1 MNITEALLHAL
12 KERGA
17 REVWGIPGDFALPYF
32 KIIEQTGILPLV
44 TLTHEPGL
52 GFAADAAARIRRGLG
67 VAAVTYGAGAINML
81 NAVAQAFAEKSPLVV
96 VSGAPGTAERARG
109 LLLHHQVKTV
119 GSQFRMYQEV
129 TCDQGILDDP
139 ATAPAIIERVL
150 RSCLEHSRPV
160 YLEIPRDMPAVAC
173 GPVAPHVPTPCDAE
187 AVAACAAEV
196 LARLRAASRPVLM
209 VGVEVRRYGLEDR
222 VAELADRLG
231 VPVVT
236 SFMGRG
242 LLAGK
247 TCLQGTYMGVAG
259 DASITQAVE
268 GSDGL
273 LLLGVIM
280 SDTNFGVSA
289 SHIDRRRL
297 MHAEDRE
304 VRMGFHTYHDIPL
317 EKLVDALLAAL
328 PEGARA
334 CPAPLGVG
342 GTLGRNVVYRR
353 GFVADDA
360 PVTPD
365 DIAVLLN
372 DFYDGVMAGR
382 ASGAST
388 TAEPDPFPWPLA
400 CDIGDCLF
408 TALSVRPVPMVGPG
422 YYASMGFGV
431 PAGMGLQIHRAAFA
445 DPGGRRGLP
454 DDRHGAWQLRAPWH
468 RPRGHGVQQRLVG
481 DAAGVP
487 AGNLVQR
494 HQHAGL
500 RRLCR
505 CAGRARPPRDHPAR
519 TGGGLRCGHHG
530 ARALPTHRR
539 AAGKGRHLRYA
550 GQLRGRGEAGVRR
563 EVAGDAS
570 RFLHV
575 TRPGSARKKA
585 RTKRGAVRW
594 AAPRMRSA
602 QGEGCR
608 CGATTSLIYPRRR
621 TTPRCRRPRRK
632 PVWRPGPAIR

>member
-52 GFAADAAARIRRGLG
+52 GFAADAAARIRRGLS

-81 NAVAQAFAEKSPLVV
+81 NAVAQAFAEKSPVV
-96 VSGAPGTAERARG
+96 VISGAPGTAERARG

-150 RSCLEHSRPV
+150 RNCLEHSRPV
-160 YLEIPRDMPAVAC
+160 YLEIPRDMPAVPC
-173 GPVAPHVPTPCDAE
+173 GPVPPHAPSPCDDE

-247 TCLQGTYMGVAG
+247 ACLQGTYMGVAG
-259 DASITQAVE
+259 DANITNAVE

-334 CPAPLGVG
+334 CPAPAGVDG
-342 GTLGRNVVYRR
+342 DAVALGRNVVYRR

-372 DFYDGVMAGR
+372 DFYDGVAAGR
-382 ASGAST
+382 SPATVAD
-388 TAEPDPFPWPLA
+388 AEPFPWPLA

-431 PAGMGLQIHRAAFA
+431 PAGMGLQVTTGRRSLTLVGDGAFQMTGMELGNCARLGIDPVIVVFNNASWEMLRVFQPETSYSAINELDFAAFA
-445 DPGGRRGLP
+445 DALGGRGHRAATRRELADAFAAATAERGRFQLI
-454 DDRHGAWQLRAPWH
+454 DVRLAKGAISDTLANF
-468 RPRGHGVQQRLVG
+468 V
-481 DAAGVP
+481 AGVKR
-487 AGNLVQR
+487 VS
-494 HQHAGL
+494 
-500 RRLCR
+500 
-505 CAGRARPPRDHPAR
+505 
-519 TGGGLRCGHHG
+519 
-530 ARALPTHRR
+530 
-539 AAGKGRHLRYA
+539 
-550 GQLRGRGEAGVRR
+550 GV
-563 EVAGDAS
+563 
-570 RFLHV
+570 
-575 TRPGSARKKA
+575 K
-585 RTKRGAVRW
+585 
-594 AAPRMRSA
+594 
-602 QGEGCR
+602 
-608 CGATTSLIYPRRR
+608 
-621 TTPRCRRPRRK
+621 
-632 PVWRPGPAIR
+632 

>member
-52 GFAADAAARIRRGLG
+52 GFAADAAARIRRGLS

-96 VSGAPGTAERARG
+96 VSGAPGTAERSRG

-139 ATAPAIIERVL
+139 AIAPAIIERVL
-150 RSCLEHSRPV
+150 RNCLEHSRPV

-173 GPVAPHVPTPCDAE
+173 GPVAPYAPTPCDEE
-187 AVAACAAEV
+187 AVTACAAEV

-247 TCLQGTYMGVAG
+247 ACLQGTYMGVAG
-259 DASITQAVE
+259 DAAITQAVE

-280 SDTNFGVSA
+280 SDTNFGVS
-289 SHIDRRRL
+289 SSLIDHRRL
-297 MHAEDRE
+297 MHAEDRV
-304 VRMGFHTYHDIPL
+304 VRMGFHSYHDIPL
-317 EKLVDALLAAL
+317 EKLVDALLTALPAL
-328 PEGARA
+328 PEGAQA
-334 CPAPLGVG
+334 CAASANLAEGNGP
-342 GTLGRNVVYRR
+342 LGRNVVYRR

-372 DFYDGVMAGR
+372 DFYDGVAAER
-382 ASGAST
+382 DAATATATATS
-388 TAEPDPFPWPLA
+388 AEPDPFPWPFGGHPWPLA

-431 PAGMGLQIHRAAFA
+431 PAGMGLQVTTGQRSLTLVGDGAFQMTGMELGNCARLGIDPVVMVFNNASWEMLRVFQPETSYSAINTLDFAAFA
-445 DPGGRRGLP
+445 DALGGRGHRVTTRRELAAAFAAATTERGRFQLI
-454 DDRHGAWQLRAPWH
+454 DVRLEKGAISDTLANF
-468 RPRGHGVQQRLVG
+468 V
-481 DAAGVP
+481 AGVKR
-487 AGNLVQR
+487 VS
-494 HQHAGL
+494 
-500 RRLCR
+500 
-505 CAGRARPPRDHPAR
+505 
-519 TGGGLRCGHHG
+519 
-530 ARALPTHRR
+530 
-539 AAGKGRHLRYA
+539 
-550 GQLRGRGEAGVRR
+550 GV
-563 EVAGDAS
+563 
-570 RFLHV
+570 
-575 TRPGSARKKA
+575 K
-585 RTKRGAVRW
+585 
-594 AAPRMRSA
+594 
-602 QGEGCR
+602 
-608 CGATTSLIYPRRR
+608 
-621 TTPRCRRPRRK
+621 
-632 PVWRPGPAIR
+632 

>member
-52 GFAADAAARIRRGLG
+52 GFAADAAARIRRGLS

-150 RSCLEHSRPV
+150 RNCLEHSRPV

-173 GPVAPHVPTPCDAE
+173 GPVAPHMPTPCDEE

-196 LARLRAASRPVLM
+196 LARLHAASRPVLM

-247 TCLQGTYMGVAG
+247 ACLQGTYMGVAG
-259 DASITQAVE
+259 DAAITQAVE

-280 SDTNFGVSA
+280 SDTNFGVS
-289 SHIDRRRL
+289 SSLIDPRRL
-297 MHAEDRE
+297 MHAEDRQ

-317 EKLVDALLAAL
+317 ERLVDALLAAL
-328 PEGARA
+328 PEDGQA
-334 CPAPLGVG
+334 CAVPAGLEGDDKNAAAP
-342 GTLGRNVVYRR
+342 LGRNVVYRR

-372 DFYDGVMAGR
+372 DFYDQVGAGR
-382 ASGAST
+382 TAGT
-388 TAEPDPFPWPLA
+388 VGGAEPDPFPWPLA

-431 PAGMGLQIHRAAFA
+431 PAGMGLQITTGQRSLTLVGDGAFQMTGMELGNCTRLGIDPVVMVFNNASWEMLRVFQPETSYSAINTLDFAAFA
-445 DPGGRRGLP
+445 DALGGRGHRVATRRELAAAFAAATTERGRFQLI
-454 DDRHGAWQLRAPWH
+454 DVRLEKGAISDTLANF
-468 RPRGHGVQQRLVG
+468 V
-481 DAAGVP
+481 AGVKR
-487 AGNLVQR
+487 VS
-494 HQHAGL
+494 
-500 RRLCR
+500 
-505 CAGRARPPRDHPAR
+505 
-519 TGGGLRCGHHG
+519 
-530 ARALPTHRR
+530 
-539 AAGKGRHLRYA
+539 
-550 GQLRGRGEAGVRR
+550 GV
-563 EVAGDAS
+563 
-570 RFLHV
+570 
-575 TRPGSARKKA
+575 K
-585 RTKRGAVRW
+585 
-594 AAPRMRSA
+594 
-602 QGEGCR
+602 
-608 CGATTSLIYPRRR
+608 
-621 TTPRCRRPRRK
+621 
-632 PVWRPGPAIR
+632 

>member
-96 VSGAPGTAERARG
+96 LSGAPGTAERARG

-129 TCDQGILDDP
+129 TCDQGILDDS
-139 ATAPAIIERVL
+139 ATAPAIIGRVL
-150 RSCLEHSRPV
+150 RNCLEHSRPV
-160 YLEIPRDMPAVAC
+160 YLEIPRDMPAMAC
-173 GPVAPHVPTPCDAE
+173 GPVAPHAPTPCDEE

-247 TCLQGTYMGVAG
+247 GCLQGTYMGVAG
-259 DASITQAVE
+259 DADITHAVE

-334 CPAPLGVG
+334 CPTSEAPEAPAVPADMNGDDAP
-342 GTLGRNVVYRR
+342 LGRNVVYRR

-372 DFYDGVMAGR
+372 DFYDGVAAGQ
-382 ASGAST
+382 
-388 TAEPDPFPWPLA
+388 DPFPWPLA

-431 PAGMGLQIHRAAFA
+431 PAGMGLQVTTGRRSLTLVGDGAFQMTGMELGNCARLGIDPVIVVFNNASWEMLRVFQPETSYSAINTLDFAAFA
-445 DPGGRRGLP
+445 DALGGRGHRAATRRELAAAFASATTERGRFQLI
-454 DDRHGAWQLRAPWH
+454 DVRLEKGAISGTLANF
-468 RPRGHGVQQRLVG
+468 V
-481 DAAGVP
+481 AGVKR
-487 AGNLVQR
+487 VS
-494 HQHAGL
+494 
-500 RRLCR
+500 
-505 CAGRARPPRDHPAR
+505 
-519 TGGGLRCGHHG
+519 
-530 ARALPTHRR
+530 
-539 AAGKGRHLRYA
+539 
-550 GQLRGRGEAGVRR
+550 GV
-563 EVAGDAS
+563 
-570 RFLHV
+570 
-575 TRPGSARKKA
+575 K
-585 RTKRGAVRW
+585 
-594 AAPRMRSA
+594 
-602 QGEGCR
+602 
-608 CGATTSLIYPRRR
+608 
-621 TTPRCRRPRRK
+621 
-632 PVWRPGPAIR
+632 

>member
-52 GFAADAAARIRRGLG
+52 GFAADAAARIRRGLS

-81 NAVAQAFAEKSPLVV
+81 NAVAQAFAEKSPVV
-96 VSGAPGTAERARG
+96 VISGAPGTAERARG

-150 RSCLEHSRPV
+150 RNCLEHSRPV

-173 GPVAPHVPTPCDAE
+173 DPVPPHAPTPCDEE

-247 TCLQGTYMGVAG
+247 ACLQGTYMGVAG
-259 DASITQAVE
+259 DAAITRAVE

-297 MHAEDRE
+297 MHAEDRQ

-317 EKLVDALLAAL
+317 ERLVDALLVAM

-334 CPAPLGVG
+334 CAAPAGLNDD
-342 GTLGRNVVYRR
+342 GTDGATAPLGRNVVYRR

-372 DFYDGVMAGR
+372 DFYDQVGAGR
-382 ASGAST
+382 DAGT
-388 TAEPDPFPWPLA
+388 VGGAEPDPFPWPLA

-431 PAGMGLQIHRAAFA
+431 PAGMGLQVTTGRRSLTLVGDGAFQMTGMELGNCARLNIDPVVVVFNNASWEMLRVFQPETTYSAINTLDFAAFA
-445 DPGGRRGLP
+445 DALGGRGHRVTTRRELAAAFAAATTERGRFQLI
-454 DDRHGAWQLRAPWH
+454 DVQLEKGAISDTLANF
-468 RPRGHGVQQRLVG
+468 V
-481 DAAGVP
+481 AGVKR
-487 AGNLVQR
+487 VS
-494 HQHAGL
+494 
-500 RRLCR
+500 
-505 CAGRARPPRDHPAR
+505 
-519 TGGGLRCGHHG
+519 
-530 ARALPTHRR
+530 
-539 AAGKGRHLRYA
+539 
-550 GQLRGRGEAGVRR
+550 GV
-563 EVAGDAS
+563 
-570 RFLHV
+570 
-575 TRPGSARKKA
+575 K
-585 RTKRGAVRW
+585 
-594 AAPRMRSA
+594 
-602 QGEGCR
+602 
-608 CGATTSLIYPRRR
+608 
-621 TTPRCRRPRRK
+621 
-632 PVWRPGPAIR
+632 

>member
-52 GFAADAAARIRRGLG
+52 GFAADAAARIRRGLS

-81 NAVAQAFAEKSPLVV
+81 NAVAQAFAEKSPVV
-96 VSGAPGTAERARG
+96 VISGAPGTAERARG

-150 RSCLEHSRPV
+150 RNCLEHSRPV

-173 GPVAPHVPTPCDAE
+173 GPVAPHVPTPCDEE

-247 TCLQGTYMGVAG
+247 ACLQGTYMGVAG
-259 DASITQAVE
+259 DAAITRAVE

-280 SDTNFGVSA
+280 SDTNFGVSS

-317 EKLVDALLAAL
+317 ESLVDALLAAL
-328 PEGARA
+328 PEGGQA
-334 CPAPLGVG
+334 CAAPADLEGA
-342 GTLGRNVVYRR
+342 LGRNVVYRR
-353 GFVADDA
+353 GFVTDDA

-372 DFYDGVMAGR
+372 DFYDGVLNGPAV
-382 ASGAST
+382 GAD
-388 TAEPDPFPWPLA
+388 PDPMPWPFGGRPLPWPLA

-431 PAGMGLQIHRAAFA
+431 PAGMGLQVTTGQRSLTLVGDGAFQMTGMELGNCARLGIDPVVVVFNNASWEMLRVFQPETSYSAINTLDFAAFA
-445 DPGGRRGLP
+445 DALG
-454 DDRHGAWQLRAPWH
+454 
-468 RPRGHGVQQRLVG
+468 GHGYRVTTRRELAAAFASATTERGRFQLIDVRLEKGAISDTLANFV
-481 DAAGVP
+481 AGVKR
-487 AGNLVQR
+487 VS
-494 HQHAGL
+494 
-500 RRLCR
+500 
-505 CAGRARPPRDHPAR
+505 
-519 TGGGLRCGHHG
+519 
-530 ARALPTHRR
+530 
-539 AAGKGRHLRYA
+539 
-550 GQLRGRGEAGVRR
+550 GV
-563 EVAGDAS
+563 
-570 RFLHV
+570 
-575 TRPGSARKKA
+575 K
-585 RTKRGAVRW
+585 
-594 AAPRMRSA
+594 
-602 QGEGCR
+602 
-608 CGATTSLIYPRRR
+608 
-621 TTPRCRRPRRK
+621 
-632 PVWRPGPAIR
+632 

>member
-1 MNITEALLHAL
+1 MNITEVLLHAM

-32 KIIEQTGILPLV
+32 KIIEQTGILPLI

-52 GFAADAAARIRRGLG
+52 GFAADAAARIRRGLS

-96 VSGAPGTAERARG
+96 ISGAPGTAERARG

-150 RSCLEHSRPV
+150 RNCLEHSRPV

-173 GPVAPHVPTPCDAE
+173 GPVPPHVPSPCDDE

-247 TCLQGTYMGVAG
+247 ACLQGTYMGVAG
-259 DASITQAVE
+259 DANITSAVE

-280 SDTNFGVSA
+280 SDTNFGVSS

-328 PEGARA
+328 PQGARV
-334 CPAPLGVG
+334 CPVPLGG
-342 GTLGRNVVYRR
+342 DGALGRNVVYRR
-353 GFVADDA
+353 GFMADDA

-372 DFYDGVMAGR
+372 DFYDGVTAGR
-382 ASGAST
+382 GSGTGVDTS
-388 TAEPDPFPWPLA
+388 AEPDPFPWPLA

-431 PAGMGLQIHRAAFA
+431 PAGMGLQVTTGQRSLTLVGDGAFQMTGMELGNCARLGIDPVVMVFNNASWEMLRVFQPETSYSAINTLDFAAFA
-445 DPGGRRGLP
+445 DALGGRGHRAATRRELASAFAAATAERGRFQLI
-454 DDRHGAWQLRAPWH
+454 DVRLAKGAISDTLANF
-468 RPRGHGVQQRLVG
+468 V
-481 DAAGVP
+481 AGVKR
-487 AGNLVQR
+487 VS
-494 HQHAGL
+494 
-500 RRLCR
+500 
-505 CAGRARPPRDHPAR
+505 
-519 TGGGLRCGHHG
+519 
-530 ARALPTHRR
+530 
-539 AAGKGRHLRYA
+539 
-550 GQLRGRGEAGVRR
+550 GV
-563 EVAGDAS
+563 
-570 RFLHV
+570 
-575 TRPGSARKKA
+575 K
-585 RTKRGAVRW
+585 
-594 AAPRMRSA
+594 
-602 QGEGCR
+602 
-608 CGATTSLIYPRRR
+608 
-621 TTPRCRRPRRK
+621 
-632 PVWRPGPAIR
+632 